1 MATLRDVRRRIKSVK
16 NIEQITNAMQMVAAA
31 RLRRA
36 QEAAVS
42 SRPYAEQMQKVIAT
56 LSSAAQTVEHPLLE
70 VRPETNIA
78 VVVIGGERGL
88 CGSYNVNV
96 FRQLQELLRERDP
109 GTVKLIAFGKKLI
122 SHLRKLPYPVEM
134 TQLLPERQAGFAD
147 IRNVAMTVR
156 GMFESHKVDAVYLL
170 YARFISP
177 MLQRPTVIRL
187 LPVEKP
193 AQAEELPTEY
203 IFEPAPDK
211 LFADLLP
218 RYIDTLIYRALVEAI
233 ASEHGARMTAMS
245 AATKNAGD
253 MIETLTLAY
262 NKARQSAITKELLD
276 IVGAAE
282 ALK

>member
-245 AATKNAGD
+245 AATTNAGD

-282 ALK
+282 ALR

>member
-193 AQAEELPTEY
+193 AQAEEAPAEY
-203 IFEPAPDK
+203 IFEPEPAK
-211 LFADLLP
+211 LLSDLLP

-245 AATKNAGD
+245 AATTNAGD

>member
-134 TQLLPERQAGFAD
+134 TQLLPERQANFAD

-177 MLQRPTVIRL
+177 MQQRPTVTRL

-193 AQAEELPTEY
+193 KQAEELPAEY

-282 ALK
+282 ALR

>member
-245 AATKNAGD
+245 AATTNAGD

-262 NKARQSAITKELLD
+262 NKARQNAITKELLD

-282 ALK
+282 ALR